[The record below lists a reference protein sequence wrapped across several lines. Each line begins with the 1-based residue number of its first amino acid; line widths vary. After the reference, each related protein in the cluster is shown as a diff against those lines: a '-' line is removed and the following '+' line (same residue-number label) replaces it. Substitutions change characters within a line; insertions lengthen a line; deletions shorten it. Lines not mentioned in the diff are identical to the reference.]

1 MVADRQGGQRKSGLK
16 TLKYVAGTVVL
27 GVALLVQATH
37 AQNAYPTKPIRLVV
51 STTAGSQPDGLAR
64 MFAHEMHKR
73 WGKPVVVDNRP
84 AANGILAA
92 GAVAKAAPDGYTL
105 LYVLPQFVIS
115 AATQASLPYEP
126 YRDFTA
132 VAQIGSS
139 TNLLVAGP
147 QLGVK
152 TVKELIAMA
161 QAQPGKLIFGSGAT
175 GTADHLSGARFNMAA
190 GIKTIH
196 VAFKGGPDAIIEIL
210 AGRSHY
216 NVGTM
221 GVVLPFIR
229 DGKLV
234 ALAVT
239 APKRSALLPD
249 VPALAETLAEFKKP
263 ETSHGIVAPT
273 GTPRA
278 ILDQLSKEM
287 AREFELPEVK
297 ERTQAISFELAHA
310 GPDEYNS
317 LLRAQLESTSK
328 VVRDAGLR
336 AR

>member
-1 MVADRQGGQRKSGLK
+1 M
-16 TLKYVAGTVVL
+16 KYVAGTVVL

-105 LYVLPQFVIS
+105 LYVLPQF
-115 AATQASLPYEP
+115 
-126 YRDFTA
+126 
-132 VAQIGSS
+132 
-139 TNLLVAGP
+139 
-147 QLGVK
+147 
-152 TVKELIAMA
+152 
-161 QAQPGKLIFGSGAT
+161 
-175 GTADHLSGARFNMAA
+175 
-190 GIKTIH
+190 
-196 VAFKGGPDAIIEIL
+196 
-210 AGRSHY
+210 
-216 NVGTM
+216 
-221 GVVLPFIR
+221 IR
-229 DGKLV
+229 DGKIV

-310 GPDEYNS
+310 GPDEYKS

>member
-1 MVADRQGGQRKSGLK
+1 MKHVA
-16 TLKYVAGTVVL
+16 ATVVL
-27 GVALLVQATH
+27 GVAFFVPATH
-37 AQNAYPTKPIRLVV
+37 AQNTYPTKPIRLVV

-64 MFAHEMHKR
+64 MFANEMHKH

-84 AANGILAA
+84 AANGVLAA
-92 GAVAKAAPDGYTL
+92 AAVAKAAADGYTL

-115 AATQASLPYEP
+115 AATQASLPYDP
-126 YRDFTA
+126 TKDFTA

-139 TNLLVAGP
+139 TNLLVTGP

-152 TVKELIAMA
+152 SVKELIAMA

-175 GTADHLSGARFNMAA
+175 GTASHLIGARFNMAA

-196 VAFKGGPDAIIEIL
+196 VAFKGGPESVIEII

-216 NVGTM
+216 SVGTM
-221 GVVLPFIR
+221 GVTQPFIR
-229 DGKLV
+229 EGRLV

-239 APKRSALLPD
+239 APKRSAALPD
-249 VPALAETLAEFKKP
+249 VPALAETIAEFKKP
-263 ETSHGIVAPT
+263 ETSHGIVAPA

-278 ILDQLSKEM
+278 IVDQISKEM
-287 AREFELPEVK
+287 ARVLDLPEVK

-310 GPDEYNS
+310 GPDEYAR

-336 AR
+336 PR